1 MGRKWLLLIVSMGM
15 IFWSSESL
23 AKEAHS
29 WSELDQIAG
38 QMLQFTK
45 QDKIDEAKQLTS
57 VFADELNE
65 YSFEDQV
72 WSMSALRTLVTTF
85 EHADRALTSEEM
97 TDAERFRLVTS
108 FRLTVDSFLEN
119 DNPLW
124 NQMELSI
131 MDSLDRLDQAI
142 SSNDQTDFNHE
153 LNEYRSIYAMVRPA
167 IQITVDGDQV
177 QTLDDYN
184 HFFLTSSLTD
194 RELEDHVHEMRQS
207 YQSLFHTNGKDE
219 ADPMIYWVMF
229 TIGAPVILSLSYVG
243 FRKYKAEKRKVK
255 AKE

>member
-1 MGRKWLLLIVSMGM
+1 MGRKLLLLIVFILMVGLP
-15 IFWSSESL
+15 SETL

-29 WSELDQIAG
+29 WGELDQVAG

-45 QDKIDEAKQLTS
+45 QEKIDEAKRLTS
-57 VFADELNE
+57 VFADGLNA

-72 WSMSALRTLVTTF
+72 WSMSSLRTLVTTF
-85 EHADRALTSEEM
+85 EHADHALTSTEM
-97 TDAERFRLVTS
+97 SDAERSRLVTS

-119 DNPLW
+119 ENPLW
-124 NQMELSI
+124 NQVELPL
-131 MDSLDRLDQAI
+131 MDALDRLDQAI
-142 SSNDQTDFNHE
+142 SSNDQTEFNRE

-167 IQITVDGDQV
+167 IQITVDDDQV
-177 QTLDDYN
+177 QTLDGFN
-184 HFFLTSSLTD
+184 HFFLNSSLTD
-194 RELEDHVHEMRQS
+194 QELEDHVHEMRQS
-207 YQSLFHTNGKDE
+207 YQMLFQTNGKDE

-243 FRKYKAEKRKVK
+243 FRKYKAEKRRVK